1 MVVARR
7 IVWWGGV
14 EADPLYGKI
23 SDQSPLGRALLG
35 RVVGEDVRVNAP
47 DGEVVFRIVA
57 IE

>member
-1 MVVARR
+1 MARR